1 MSKPPPFIATRCPR
15 SRAAAILGLVALALL
30 QVSFAAH
37 AFEHSAEHG
46 LNVCHACTAYSQL
59 EDAPGADST
68 PFEIEIAP
76 NSVPYL
82 GTDSPELAVF
92 AAAYRSRAPPTS

>member
-1 MSKPPPFIATRCPR
+1 MSESTPSTATRCPR

-37 AFEHSAEHG
+37 QFEHSAEHG
-46 LNVCHACTAYSQL
+46 LNICHACTAYSQL
-59 EDAPGADST
+59 EDAPSAGGT

-76 NSVPYL
+76 HRLPNAGP
-82 GTDSPELAVF
+82 DSPERVVC